1 MINEKMSGSYMDI
14 HFRLVSLQAMSLY
27 IVNRN
32 EETGEGKASQSHKRR
47 LMPP

>member
-1 MINEKMSGSYMDI
+1 MTNEKMSGSHMNA
-14 HFRLVSLQAMSLY
+14 HFLQVSLQAMSLY

-32 EETGEGKASQSHKRR
+32 EETGEVRACQSHKKR

>member
-1 MINEKMSGSYMDI
+1 MTNEKMSGSHMDA
-14 HFRLVSLQAMSLY
+14 HFLQVSLQAMSLY

-32 EETGEGKASQSHKRR
+32 EETGEVRACQSHKKR